1 MGACGG
7 KDDGKTNN
15 KNLRTSHRKPDSVA
29 KDDMSKDSPSA
40 APAEQPAEV
49 SPRLVVS
56 GSTYNAWQDS
66 DVVGLTKRVLK
77 DEQLSQEEAFRL
89 IQVIAYKAAEQIET
103 GSPKFTVEDSAV
115 AYTVVQAQCTK
126 GANKNVEGQ
135 FYAFY
140 GGLSVMKVLPSN

>member
-1 MGACGG
+1 
-7 KDDGKTNN
+7 
-15 KNLRTSHRKPDSVA
+15 
-29 KDDMSKDSPSA
+29 MSSA

-77 DEQLSQEEAFRL
+77 DKQLSQEEAFRL
-89 IQVIAYKAAEQIET
+89 IQVLAYKAAEQIET